1 MAVMAGPLWIF
12 QVNFFPAILLA
23 LVMTYI
29 AGYYFGGLAAVWIV
43 SLKRPSILIGI
54 ICSFFIVGSATFM
67 GSLVGFLKAYW
78 NNGTEISATIH
89 DYIYRPIG
97 LVLILGFLP
106 IIVLGIWLGISIKK
120 SNANYN

>member
-1 MAVMAGPLWIF
+1 
-12 QVNFFPAILLA
+12 
-23 LVMTYI
+23 
-29 AGYYFGGLAAVWIV
+29 
-43 SLKRPSILIGI
+43 
-54 ICSFFIVGSATFM
+54 M